1 MKMVLFDLG
10 ETLEDVVDGE
20 DILLPGARQTLE
32 AIRAMR
38 DSNGEAP
45 VLALVS
51 NFGDIP
57 ANPEQIL
64 ASQKEYYKLLEKL
77 GIRSFFEPVAQ
88 RVTLS
93 TEVGRPKPDKKI
105 FQAVIEKIPG
115 LHFVDVMFITEDRSH
130 VQAAH
135 HLGMQ
140 AIHFKGPRQ
149 IMGDIDKLVDSIPHI
164 RRFLGTAS

>member
-1 MKMVLFDLG
+1 
-10 ETLEDVVDGE
+10 
-20 DILLPGARQTLE
+20 
-32 AIRAMR
+32 
-38 DSNGEAP
+38 
-45 VLALVS
+45 
-51 NFGDIP
+51 
-57 ANPEQIL
+57 
-64 ASQKEYYKLLEKL
+64 
-77 GIRSFFEPVAQ
+77 
-88 RVTLS
+88 
-93 TEVGRPKPDKKI
+93 
-105 FQAVIEKIPG
+105 VIEKIPA